1 MNSKNK
7 KIFSIIGATIFLIIL
22 AGIQISFINPSFIK
36 INLFLVLVLYL
47 ILIKYNKLAIIFAWS
62 GGILIGT
69 NSFSNFGIN
78 SLILLIVAAVFIILS
93 KTTFLNLTTKS
104 IILVGISATL
114 LYHLLTW
121 ALTGGGNFSYFF
133 NNGILMEL
141 ILTPI
146 ALKIFLELKI
156 RNV

>member
-1 MNSKNK
+1 MNSRNK
-7 KIFSIIGATIFLIIL
+7 KIFSIIGATISLIIL

-36 INLFLVLVLYL
+36 INLFLILVLYL

-104 IILVGISATL
+104 TILVGISATL

-146 ALKIFLELKI
+146 ALKIFLKLKI

>member
-1 MNSKNK
+1 MNSRNK
-7 KIFSIIGATIFLIIL
+7 KIFSIIGATISLIIL

-36 INLFLVLVLYL
+36 INLFLILVLYL

>member
-1 MNSKNK
+1 MNARNK
-7 KIFSIIGATIFLIIL
+7 KIFSIIGAAVFLIIL

-47 ILIKYNKLAIIFAWS
+47 VLIKHNKLAIIFAWF
-62 GGILIGT
+62 GGILTGT
-69 NSFSNFGIN
+69 NSFSNLGIN
-78 SLILLIVAAVFIILS
+78 SLILLVVAAVFIILS

-104 IILVGISATL
+104 IILVGIGGTL

-121 ALTGGGNFSYFF
+121 ALTGGGNLSYFF
-133 NNGILMEL
+133 NNEILIEL

-146 ALKIFLELKI
+146 ALKISLSLKI